1 MVTYTVTAEVAPVLV
16 ERYTQYMRGTH
27 IPEVL
32 ASGAFTGAQFKQ
44 GSLTRFRVSYFA
56 KSQAELDHYLRDRA
70 APLREDFAKH
80 FPSGVVLTREHWT
93 ELQQWEVP

>member
-1 MVTYTVTAEVAPVLV
+1 MITYTVTADVAPALV

-27 IPEVL
+27 VPDVL

-44 GSLTRFRVSYFA
+44 ASLTRFRVSYFA
-56 KSQAELDHYLRDRA
+56 NSQADLDRYLNDLA

-80 FPSGVVLTREHWT
+80 FPSGIVLTRETWT
-93 ELQQWEVP
+93 EVQQWEIP

>member
-1 MVTYTVTAEVAPVLV
+1 MVTYTVTADVAPALV

-44 GSLTRFRVSYFA
+44 ASLTRFRVSYFA
-56 KSQAELDHYLRDRA
+56 KSQGELDRYLHELA
-70 APLREDFAKH
+70 APLREDFTQH

-93 ELQQWEVP
+93 ELQQWEIP